1 MSSMRKG
8 IVKLLED
15 QITESDSGS
24 FDVGEQRE
32 RNHRYY
38 TMQPLG
44 NEQKGRSQY
53 IDPSVLDAAESKK
66 ALFSETFLSNR
77 QTVKFKAG
85 NSSSPQEADA
95 KTAYSMQCLRRNK
108 HEELFRD
115 GWHDAFIAKREVML
129 VYWKKDRRDVTLEIQ
144 GAQTEQVKQLIA
156 QEGQVLDI
164 DESQLQTQ
172 QMPGAQGPI
181 QMHSGSLTIT
191 VDDSYV
197 KMELVQPERYY
208 RDPLSTYPA
217 DASWCSVEK
226 DMSRGM
232 LIKEDYDPD
241 QIDSLSVDYRFRSD
255 EEDSARKAHD
265 MSWTRRRQYDRGDGQ
280 QHVTTYK
287 TWTWINLADEDY
299 GDLELGFELV
309 DDIKLY
315 EIHWAHGEIL
325 IFNSGK
331 AAIME
336 AEEMPFFEWAELK
349 VSHAEFGLCTAD
361 IMAHTQKVQSTL
373 KRLIIDNQQM
383 RNNTRYE
390 AVMGAL
396 KNPRDLLDPRIG
408 GVVWSRA
415 VGSVAPLATPELSPL
430 TMAVVQMLQQDGERR
445 DGYSGL
451 GKGVNNDAI
460 RYQNA
465 DSMIERMTTAG
476 TRRPMKAARDWAA
489 TFLIPVSQ
497 YIVQLA
503 MRNDKT
509 QQQLE
514 VGGRMVPVVPSQWQ
528 DDDVAMDVAVALTP
542 EEGKIYAQQLLTLH
556 GVMQQDP
563 ELATVYRVEQKHA
576 LMDAVF
582 DAMGVSDSTPFMQR
596 PDSPEYKQSMQQNQQ
611 EKKQQEM
618 KQEQLTYLKAQL
630 EQSKDRR
637 AWEQQEW
644 DKTQDMDNANRDAQK
659 LLQTT
664 ENDRAKMELGW
675 AQLAQEAKND
685 AAEIK
690 LEQTQ
695 RRPVSVGN

>member
-1 MSSMRKG
+1 
-8 IVKLLED
+8 
-15 QITESDSGS
+15 
-24 FDVGEQRE
+24 
-32 RNHRYY
+32 
-38 TMQPLG
+38 
-44 NEQKGRSQY
+44 
-53 IDPSVLDAAESKK
+53 
-66 ALFSETFLSNR
+66 
-77 QTVKFKAG
+77 
-85 NSSSPQEADA
+85 
-95 KTAYSMQCLRRNK
+95 
-108 HEELFRD
+108 
-115 GWHDAFIAKREVML
+115 
-129 VYWKKDRRDVTLEIQ
+129 
-144 GAQTEQVKQLIA
+144 
-156 QEGQVLDI
+156 
-164 DESQLQTQ
+164 
-172 QMPGAQGPI
+172 
-181 QMHSGSLTIT
+181 
-191 VDDSYV
+191 
-197 KMELVQPERYY
+197 
-208 RDPLSTYPA
+208 
-217 DASWCSVEK
+217 
-226 DMSRGM
+226 
-232 LIKEDYDPD
+232 
-241 QIDSLSVDYRFRSD
+241 
-255 EEDSARKAHD
+255 
-265 MSWTRRRQYDRGDGQ
+265 
-280 QHVTTYK
+280 
-287 TWTWINLADEDY
+287 
-299 GDLELGFELV
+299 
-309 DDIKLY
+309 
-315 EIHWAHGEIL
+315 
-325 IFNSGK
+325 
-331 AAIME
+331 
-336 AEEMPFFEWAELK
+336 
-349 VSHAEFGLCTAD
+349 
-361 IMAHTQKVQSTL
+361 
-373 KRLIIDNQQM
+373 
-383 RNNTRYE
+383 
-390 AVMGAL
+390 
-396 KNPRDLLDPRIG
+396 
-408 GVVWSRA
+408 
-415 VGSVAPLATPELSPL
+415 
-430 TMAVVQMLQQDGERR
+430 MLQQDGERR